1 MRNRYFISKKGTYI
15 GVLNWQIKIHKAKS
29 LVKPESIDDQDI
41 ISLKN
46 SIIGLLSSYNSLCS
60 FENGDYIHI
69 VYSSVTL
76 VAREGVLSVFN
87 TGEELIDFYKG
98 KREKI
103 NTEYIEKVKEI
114 VNKFL

>member
-1 MRNRYFISKKGTYI
+1 MRNRYFISKKCTYI
-15 GVLNWQIKIHKAKS
+15 GVLNWQIKIHTARS
-29 LVKPESIDDQDI
+29 LIKPESIEDQDVA
-41 ISLKN
+41 SLKN

-76 VAREGVLSVFN
+76 IAREGVLSVFN
-87 TGEELIDFYKG
+87 TGDEMIDFYKG

-103 NTEYIEKVKEI
+103 NTEYVEKVKDI
-114 VNKFL
+114 VNKLL

>member
-1 MRNRYFISKKGTYI
+1 MRNGYFISKKGTYI
-15 GVLNWQIKIHKAKS
+15 GVLNWQIKIHKARI
-29 LVKPESIDDQDI
+29 LVIPESIDDEDVA
-41 ISLKN
+41 SLKN
-46 SIIGLLSSYNSLCS
+46 SIIGLLSSYNSICS

-87 TGEELIDFYKG
+87 TGDEMIEFYKG

-103 NTEYIEKVKEI
+103 NTEYVEKVKDI
-114 VNKFL
+114 VNKLL

>member
-15 GVLNWQIKIHKAKS
+15 GVLNWQIKIHTARS
-29 LVKPESIDDQDI
+29 LIKPESIDDQDI
-41 ISLKN
+41 TSLNN

-76 VAREGVLSVFN
+76 IAREGVLSVFN
-87 TGEELIDFYKG
+87 TGDEMIDFYRG
-98 KREKI
+98 KREER
-103 NTEYIEKVKEI
+103 NREHVEKVKDI
-114 VNKFL
+114 VNKLL

>member
-15 GVLNWQIKIHKAKS
+15 GVLNWQIKIHTARS
-29 LVKPESIDDQDI
+29 LIKPESIDDQDI
-41 ISLKN
+41 TSLKN

-60 FENGDYIHI
+60 FENGDYIHV

-76 VAREGVLSVFN
+76 KATDGVMVIFN
-87 TGEELIDFYKG
+87 TGEEMIDFYKG

-103 NTEYIEKVKEI
+103 NTEYVEKIKDI
-114 VNKFL
+114 VNKLL